1 MDFLKEVLGE
11 ESFNNVVEKI
21 NTYNTTNPDKAIKI
35 ADLSSG
41 KYVDSDKFASIKTKY
56 EEANSKLEK
65 IIKDGNT
72 SEQLKSDLEK
82 YKSDLIEAN
91 NKLTHHER
99 KSVVSKVVDSEFEDF
114 VVFEVTKLLDD
125 KTDFNTSLN
134 KFLEA
139 NPKYKKTTNRVI
151 VSTGP
156 KQNLGSAGASSSEF
170 MNNAIR
176 NSLKK

>member
-1 MDFLKEVLGE
+1 MDFLKEILGE
-11 ESFNNVVEKI
+11 EVYNNVSGVI
-21 NTYNTTNPDKAIKI
+21 DNYNKTNPDKVVKI
-35 ADLSSG
+35 ANLATG
-41 KYVDSDKFASIKTKY
+41 KYVDSDKFASIKSKY
-56 EEANSKLEK
+56 EETNSKLEK
-65 IIKDGNT
+65 MIKDGNT

-82 YKSDLIEAN
+82 YKSDLVEAN

-114 VVFEVTKLLDD
+114 VIFEVTKLLDD

-156 KQNLGSAGASSSEF
+156 KQNLGGAGASNNEF